1 MKTLKYFKKQFA
13 VKHFISYFVLI
24 GVILVIAVLSA
35 TGALSRSAYSTLTKI
50 GYSMILAVSLNLVVG
65 FLGELS
71 LGHAGFMCVGAYI
84 GCFIFNLLEPVTGS
98 GILTLIIAM
107 LSGGVSAAIFGFII
121 GVPALRLR
129 GDYLAICTLAF
140 GEIVR
145 NVFKNLPF
153 FGGAKG
159 LNTGLFDRTTLLFV
173 TLVTVLVVLAIVQN
187 LIRSKHGRAITA
199 IRDNEIAARAMGVNV
214 TYYKLLVFVLSAFAA
229 GLSGVLYGKAVGI
242 IRQDNFSY
250 NYSIEILVMV
260 VLGGIGSMN
269 GSLIAATIITAV
281 TVFLQNPPPAIR
293 DALNLGDDTLAIVKT
308 IAYAVILILIIM
320 YNNAPV
326 FAGLREKL
334 SIKKLFA
341 KFKKKDPGNISADEA
356 KWDRITTKIEMD
368 EVLRVDVKKREGELT
383 DPDKP
388 ERGAK

>member
-1 MKTLKYFKKQFA
+1 
-13 VKHFISYFVLI
+13 
-24 GVILVIAVLSA
+24 
-35 TGALSRSAYSTLTKI
+35 
-50 GYSMILAVSLNLVVG
+50 
-65 FLGELS
+65 
-71 LGHAGFMCVGAYI
+71 
-84 GCFIFNLLEPVTGS
+84 
-98 GILTLIIAM
+98 M

-145 NVFKNLPF
+145 HVFKNLPF

-260 VLGGIGSMN
+260 VLGGMGSMT
-269 GSLIAATIITAV
+269 GAVIAATVLTA
-281 TVFLQNPPPAIR
+281 LPNLMQ
-293 DALNLGDDTLAIVKT
+293 ALST
-308 IAYAVILILIIM
+308 YRMLIYSLLLIIVM
-320 YNNAPV
+320 IFKPS
-326 FAGLREKL
+326 GLMGHRDFSLTRLVNRLLRGRGGKEATDRE
-334 SIKKLFA
+334 
-341 KFKKKDPGNISADEA
+341 
-356 KWDRITTKIEMD
+356 
-368 EVLRVDVKKREGELT
+368 
-383 DPDKP
+383 
-388 ERGAK
+388 